1 MLHCKC
7 CSAVQQC
14 KSAIILYVY
23 LYISSNLDLPPL
35 PIPPFQFITES
46 RDYQAGLPL
55 LYSNFLLTI
64 YFMHGSVY
72 MSVYMS
78 VYTSVLLS
86 QFIPPLPSP
95 FCVHKSILNQVHQYH
110 FSRFYI
116 YVLIQ
121 NSYFLFLTHFT
132 VFKKLQVHPSYY
144 S

>member
-72 MSVYMS
+72 MSVY
-78 VYTSVLLS
+78 TSVILS

-110 FSRFYI
+110 FSRFPI
-116 YVLIQ
+116 YTLI
-121 NSYFLFLTHFT
+121 YMILFLIYFT
-132 VFKKLQVHPSYY
+132 LYKRLWVHPPHY